1 MNGPS
6 ILRNKVKAHL
16 LAQIKSGSL
25 IHGKTINLAK
35 LSRELK
41 ISVTP
46 IREALSQLEQ
56 SHIVKAIPNRG
67 FVIPELTLSEAT
79 DLYNTMAQLAV
90 IALEDT
96 SYKKRTLVQL
106 ENTLLFLQQTHTHVG
121 RIQYRIQF
129 HQLLMQDN
137 DNGVLAAL
145 ITDLEA
151 RIFFYEQLYITDA
164 SFYEQVDN
172 QSESIL
178 RAIRENNQPTAALI
192 LKMNWLNVSERIK
205 EKLLR
210 NQKIAF
216 ETIDPER

>member
-1 MNGPS
+1 MNSPL

-16 LAQIKSGSL
+16 LANIKSGSL
-25 IHGKTINLAK
+25 VHGKTINLAK
-35 LSRELK
+35 LSRELN

-56 SHIVKAIPNRG
+56 SHIVRAVPNRG
-67 FVIPELTLSEAT
+67 FIIPELTLSEAQ

-96 SYKKRTLVQL
+96 NYTKRTLVQL
-106 ENTLLFLQQTHTHVG
+106 EDTLLLLQQAHTPIG

-137 DNGVLAAL
+137 DNQVLAAL
-145 ITDLEA
+145 IMDLEA
-151 RIFFYEQLYITDA
+151 RIFFYEQLYITEA

-178 RAIRENNQPTAALI
+178 KAIKANNQPTAALI
-192 LKMNWLNVSERIK
+192 LKMNWLNVAERVK

-210 NQKIAF
+210 NQNIAF
-216 ETIDPER
+216 ETIGPKT

>member
-1 MNGPS
+1 MNGPL

-16 LAQIKSGSL
+16 LANIKNGSL
-25 IHGKTINLAK
+25 VHGKTINLAK
-35 LSRELK
+35 LSRELN

-56 SHIVKAIPNRG
+56 SHIVGAIPNRG
-67 FVIPELTLSEAT
+67 FIIPALTLSEAQ

-96 SYKKRTLVQL
+96 NFTQQTLTQL
-106 ENTLLFLQQTHTHVG
+106 EDTLLLLQQTHTPIS
-121 RIQYRIQF
+121 RIQYRIKF

-137 DNGVLAAL
+137 ANKVLGAL
-145 ITDLEA
+145 IADLEA

-172 QSESIL
+172 QNESIL
-178 RAIRENNQPTAALI
+178 KAIKENNQPTAALI

-216 ETIDPER
+216 ETIDPKQ

>member
-1 MNGPS
+1 VNGPQ
-6 ILRNKVKAHL
+6 ILRNRVKAHL
-16 LAQIKSGSL
+16 LSNIKSGKL

-67 FVIPELTLSEAT
+67 FVIPELSLAEAR

-90 IALEDT
+90 VALEDT
-96 SYKKRTLVQL
+96 RFTKNTIAQL
-106 ENTLLFLQQTHTHVG
+106 ENELLMLQQAHTASK
-121 RIQYRIQF
+121 RMQYRIRF
-129 HQLLMQDN
+129 HQLLMKDN
-137 DNGVLAAL
+137 ANKVLFLL
-145 ITDLEA
+145 ISDLEA

-172 QSESIL
+172 QNESII
-178 RAIRENNQPTAALI
+178 RAIKEDNQPTAALI
-192 LKMNWLNVSERIK
+192 LKMNWLNVAERIK

-210 NQKIAF
+210 KQKVDYQ
-216 ETIDPER
+216 TIHPKS